1 MRVNDRFQF
10 YMGVDNLFDT
20 APPLGLLGTG
30 AGDPFDAIG
39 RYFYAGA
46 TVDF

>member
-1 MRVNDRFQF
+1 VNVQF
-10 YMGVDNLFDT
+10 TFYLGIDNIFDT
-20 APPLGLLGTG
+20 PPPGGNLGTG
-30 AGDPFDAIG
+30 AGDPFDPIG